1 MLQLRLLVKFSSES
15 EVCNVADKG
24 NLYLKNSTVI
34 GLYDSTK
41 AYETTVQEALYSQYK
56 TAFKI
61 SKSNH
66 FRGDA
71 ADSFKNYITNG
82 TINII
87 SGMMDISSDMTML
100 IQLFAEAFYQYE
112 YNHDGR
118 VEEGALDYINQT
130 LNSKENT
137 FEGVK
142 GELNAVLQLAAK
154 YISTKELSLGSVNTG
169 YTETRNA
176 VKKIREDLYAVED
189 EALKTANEFLERI
202 GELRTLIERMMA
214 FCYKDDGKI
223 NADNL
228 NKIQTQDWFQQS
240 GNITLYLMLEEDPFE
255 YTAGEVTLSEDQWV
269 AGLCSDIYAYAGYS
283 FLTASGEAGV
293 EDGTAFAKGKAA
305 VLNANGYA
313 QFTDY
318 LRAQANVNVL
328 YAEGEAKA
336 GWSEDYIGFKVEAEV
351 GVIQADGSVIIGS
364 DDINAFVKGEVKVLC
379 ADGKAA
385 FEFEDD
391 GEFAIGVDAS
401 ATLASASVK
410 GGTTI
415 LGYKNKDTATGET
428 ETLLG
433 FKVGVKATAGGS
445 FAVWA
450 ESETAF
456 ETEYVNINA
465 TTVKIDAA
473 ALLGLDLSITV
484 PTFFK

>member
-1 MLQLRLLVKFSSES
+1 M
-15 EVCNVADKG
+15 
-24 NLYLKNSTVI
+24 
-34 GLYDSTK
+34 
-41 AYETTVQEALYSQYK
+41 
-56 TAFKI
+56 
-61 SKSNH
+61 
-66 FRGDA
+66 
-71 ADSFKNYITNG
+71 
-82 TINII
+82 
-87 SGMMDISSDMTML
+87 
-100 IQLFAEAFYQYE
+100 
-112 YNHDGR
+112 
-118 VEEGALDYINQT
+118 
-130 LNSKENT
+130 
-137 FEGVK
+137 
-142 GELNAVLQLAAK
+142 QLAAK
-154 YISTKELSLGSVNTG
+154 YISTKGLSLGSVNTG

-176 VKKIREDLYAVED
+176 VKKIREDLYAVDD
-189 EALKTANEFLERI
+189 EALKSANELYERI

-214 FCYKDDGKI
+214 FCYNDDGKI

-228 NKIQTQDWFQQS
+228 NKIQTQDWFRQS

-255 YTAGEVTLSEDQWV
+255 YTAGEVTLSEEQWA

-433 FKVGVKATAGGS
+433 FKVGAKATAGGS

-456 ETEYVNINA
+456 EMEYMNINA

-484 PTFFK
+484 PTPYFKWPW

>member
-1 MLQLRLLVKFSSES
+1 M
-15 EVCNVADKG
+15 ADKG
-24 NLYLKNSTVI
+24 NLYLKNSAVI
-34 GLYDSTK
+34 SLYDSTK
-41 AYETTVQEALYSQYK
+41 AYEATVQETLYSQYK

-61 SKSNH
+61 SKSNY

-87 SGMMDISSDMTML
+87 SGMMDISSDMSMI

-137 FEGVK
+137 FEDAK

-154 YISTKELSLGSVNTG
+154 YISTKGLSMGTVNTG

-176 VKKIREDLYAVED
+176 VKKIREDLYAVD
-189 EALKTANEFLERI
+189 GEALKSANELLERI
-202 GELRTLIERMMA
+202 YELRTLIERMMA
-214 FCYKDDGKI
+214 FCYNDDGKI

-228 NKIQTQDWFQQS
+228 NKIQTQDWFQQA

-255 YTAGEVTLSEDQWV
+255 YTAGEVTLSEDQWA

-318 LRAQANVNVL
+318 LRGQANVNVL

-336 GWSEDYIGFKVEAEV
+336 DATAQIFGDDGKLDVQLGASAKAEAIAAEAEASAGINILGGEV
-351 GVIQADGSVIIGS
+351 GVEGGVNVGIGAHADVGYRDGIFKVDIGASLGIGASGSI
-364 DDINAFVKGEVKVLC
+364 D
-379 ADGKAA
+379 
-385 FEFEDD
+385 
-391 GEFAIGVDAS
+391 VD
-401 ATLASASVK
+401 V
-410 GGTTI
+410 GGMVDTI
-415 LGYKNKDTATGET
+415 SDTAT
-428 ETLLG
+428 
-433 FKVGVKATAGGS
+433 
-445 FAVWA
+445 
-450 ESETAF
+450 
-456 ETEYVNINA
+456 
-465 TTVKIDAA
+465 AA
-473 ALLGLDLSITV
+473 WDGIKDGWNKFTSW
-484 PTFFK
+484 F

>member
-1 MLQLRLLVKFSSES
+1 MPKRGEHIHKRKDGRWEARYKCGISVDAKTSISRRFLAALLSFVLVLGLLPTSTLTAFAATAEHPDAITVSVTDQDGKALAGVTVAYSVSSTANGDDYASGTVTTDANGCVEVLTKDKYVADDLTLSATAALTDYVYADGSGRIEGAAITSDTQDFVIQLR
-15 EVCNVADKG
+15 
-24 NLYLKNSTVI
+24 
-34 GLYDSTK
+34 STK
-41 AYETTVQEALYSQYK
+41 IPGVTV
-56 TAFKI
+56 
-61 SKSNH
+61 
-66 FRGDA
+66 A
-71 ADSFKNYITNG
+71 AN
-82 TINII
+82 
-87 SGMMDISSDMTML
+87 SGL
-100 IQLFAEAFYQYE
+100 
-112 YNHDGR
+112 
-118 VEEGALDYINQT
+118 V
-130 LNSKENT
+130 
-137 FEGVK
+137 
-142 GELNAVLQLAAK
+142 
-154 YISTKELSLGSVNTG
+154 
-169 YTETRNA
+169 
-176 VKKIREDLYAVED
+176 
-189 EALKTANEFLERI
+189 
-202 GELRTLIERMMA
+202 
-214 FCYKDDGKI
+214 
-223 NADNL
+223 
-228 NKIQTQDWFQQS
+228 
-240 GNITLYLMLEEDPFE
+240 
-255 YTAGEVTLSEDQWV
+255 
-269 AGLCSDIYAYAGYS
+269 YAGYS

-433 FKVGVKATAGGS
+433 FKVGAKATAGGS

-456 ETEYVNINA
+456 EMEYMNINA

-484 PTFFK
+484 PTPYFKWPW

>member
-1 MLQLRLLVKFSSES
+1 M
-15 EVCNVADKG
+15 ADKG
-24 NLYLKNSTVI
+24 NLYLKNSAVI

-41 AYETTVQEALYSQYK
+41 AYETTVQEAFYSQYK

-61 SKSNH
+61 SKSNY

-87 SGMMDISSDMTML
+87 SGMMDISSDMSMI

-137 FEGVK
+137 FEGAK

-154 YISTKELSLGSVNTG
+154 YISTKGLSLGSVNTG

-176 VKKIREDLYAVED
+176 VKKIREDLYTVDD
-189 EALKTANEFLERI
+189 EALKSANELYERI

-214 FCYKDDGKI
+214 FCYNDDGKI

-240 GNITLYLMLEEDPFE
+240 GNITLHLMLEEDPFE
-255 YTAGEVTLSEDQWV
+255 YTAGEVTLSEDQWA

-379 ADGKAA
+379 ADGKVA

-415 LGYKNKDTATGET
+415 LSYKNADSATGDPSP
-428 ETLLG
+428 LLG
-433 FKVGVKATAGGS
+433 FKTGVKADAGGS
-445 FAVWA
+445 FAIWA
-450 ESETAF
+450 ESETAI
-456 ETEYVNINA
+456 EMEYMNINA

-473 ALLGLDLSITV
+473 LLLGIDLSITV
-484 PTFFK
+484 PTPYFKWPW

>member
-1 MLQLRLLVKFSSES
+1 MAE
-15 EVCNVADKG
+15 KG
-24 NLYLKNSTVI
+24 NLYLKNSAVI

-41 AYETTVQEALYSQYK
+41 AYETTVQEALYSHYK
-56 TAFKI
+56 TSFKI
-61 SKSNH
+61 SKSNY

-87 SGMMDISSDMTML
+87 SGMMDISSDMSMI

-137 FEGVK
+137 FEGAK

-154 YISTKELSLGSVNTG
+154 YISTKGLSLGSVNTG

-176 VKKIREDLYAVED
+176 VKKIREDLYAVDD
-189 EALKTANEFLERI
+189 EALKSANELYERI

-214 FCYKDDGKI
+214 FCYNDDGKI

-228 NKIQTQDWFQQS
+228 NKIQTQDWFRQS

-255 YTAGEVTLSEDQWV
+255 YTAGEVTLSEEQWA

-433 FKVGVKATAGGS
+433 FKVGAKAIAGGS

-456 ETEYVNINA
+456 EMEYMNINA

-484 PTFFK
+484 PTPYFKWPW

>member
-1 MLQLRLLVKFSSES
+1 MAE
-15 EVCNVADKG
+15 KG
-24 NLYLKNSTVI
+24 NLYLSNGAVI

-41 AYETTVQEALYSQYK
+41 AYETTVQDALYSQYK

-61 SKSNH
+61 SVSNY
-66 FRGDA
+66 FRGNA
-71 ADSFKNYITNG
+71 ADSFKNYITNA

-87 SGMMDISSDMTML
+87 SGMLDISSDLSMI

-137 FEGVK
+137 FEGAK
-142 GELNAVLQLAAK
+142 GELNAVLQLASQ
-154 YISTKELSLGSVNTG
+154 YIATKGLSLGSVNTG
-169 YTETRNA
+169 YTEARNT
-176 VKKIREDLYAVED
+176 VKKIREDLYAVDD
-189 EALKTANEFLERI
+189 EALKSANELLERI

-214 FCYKDDGKI
+214 YCYNSDGTI
-223 NADNL
+223 NADHL
-228 NKIQTQDWFQQS
+228 NTIQSQDWFQTA
-240 GNITLYLMLEEDPFE
+240 GNITLYLLLEEDPFE
-255 YTAGEVTLSEDQWV
+255 YSAGEVTLAEDQWA

-318 LRAQANVNVL
+318 LSAQANVNIL

-336 GWSEDYIGFKVEAEV
+336 GWSEDYVGFKVEAEV
-351 GVIQADGSVIIGS
+351 GVIQADGSVVIGS
-364 DDINAFVKGEVKVLC
+364 DDLNAFVKGEVKVLC

-385 FEFEDD
+385 FEIEDD

-415 LGYKNKDTATGET
+415 FGYKNKDSATGET

-433 FKVGVKATAGGS
+433 FKVGAKASAGGS

-450 ESETAF
+450 ESETAI
-456 ETEYVNINA
+456 ETDFMNINA

-473 ALLGLDLSITV
+473 VLLGLDLSVTV
-484 PTFFK
+484 PTPYFKWPW

>member
-1 MLQLRLLVKFSSES
+1 
-15 EVCNVADKG
+15 
-24 NLYLKNSTVI
+24 
-34 GLYDSTK
+34 
-41 AYETTVQEALYSQYK
+41 
-56 TAFKI
+56 
-61 SKSNH
+61 
-66 FRGDA
+66 
-71 ADSFKNYITNG
+71 
-82 TINII
+82 
-87 SGMMDISSDMTML
+87 
-100 IQLFAEAFYQYE
+100 
-112 YNHDGR
+112 
-118 VEEGALDYINQT
+118 
-130 LNSKENT
+130 
-137 FEGVK
+137 
-142 GELNAVLQLAAK
+142 
-154 YISTKELSLGSVNTG
+154 
-169 YTETRNA
+169 
-176 VKKIREDLYAVED
+176 
-189 EALKTANEFLERI
+189 
-202 GELRTLIERMMA
+202 
-214 FCYKDDGKI
+214 
-223 NADNL
+223 
-228 NKIQTQDWFQQS
+228 
-240 GNITLYLMLEEDPFE
+240 MLEEDPFE
-255 YTAGEVTLSEDQWV
+255 YTAGEVTLSEEQWA

-433 FKVGVKATAGGS
+433 FKVGAKATAGGS

-456 ETEYVNINA
+456 EMEYMNINA

-484 PTFFK
+484 PTPYFKWPW

>member
-1 MLQLRLLVKFSSES
+1 M
-15 EVCNVADKG
+15 ADKG
-24 NLYLKNSTVI
+24 NLYLKNSAVI
-34 GLYDSTK
+34 GLYDTTK
-41 AYETTVQEALYSQYK
+41 AYETTVQDALYSQYK
-56 TAFKI
+56 NAFKI

-87 SGMMDISSDMTML
+87 SGLMDISSDMSMI

-118 VEEGALDYINQT
+118 VEEGVLDYINQM

-137 FEGVK
+137 FEGAK
-142 GELNAVLQLAAK
+142 GELNAVLQLASK
-154 YISTKELSLGSVNTG
+154 YISTKSLSIGSVNTG

-176 VKKIREDLYAVED
+176 VKKIREDLYAVDD
-189 EALKTANEFLERI
+189 EALKSANELLERI
-202 GELRTLIERMMA
+202 GELRTLIERIMA
-214 FCYKDDGKI
+214 FCYNDDGKI

-228 NKIQTQDWFQQS
+228 NHIQTQDWFQTA
-240 GNITLYLMLEEDPFE
+240 GNVTLYLKLEEDPFE
-255 YTAGEVTLSEDQWV
+255 YTAGEVTLSEDQWA

-318 LRAQANVNVL
+318 LSAQANVNVL

-336 GWSEDYIGFKVEAEV
+336 GWSDDYVGFKVDAEV
-351 GVIQADGSVIIGS
+351 GVIQADGSVVIGS

-379 ADGKAA
+379 ADGKVA

-415 LGYKNKDTATGET
+415 FGYKNKDTATGET

-433 FKVGVKATAGGS
+433 FKVGAKATAGGS

-450 ESETAF
+450 ESETAI
-456 ETEYVNINA
+456 EMEYMNINA

-484 PTFFK
+484 PTPYFKWPW

>member
-1 MLQLRLLVKFSSES
+1 M
-15 EVCNVADKG
+15 ADKG
-24 NLYLKNSTVI
+24 NLYLKNSAVI
-34 GLYDSTK
+34 GLYDTTK
-41 AYETTVQEALYSQYK
+41 DYETTVQEALYTQYK
-56 TAFKI
+56 NAFKI
-61 SKSNH
+61 SKSNY

-87 SGMMDISSDMTML
+87 SGLMDISSDMTMI

-112 YNHDGR
+112 YNHDGK
-118 VEEGALDYINQT
+118 VEEGTLDYINET
-130 LNSKENT
+130 LNSKENI
-137 FEGVK
+137 FEGAK
-142 GELNAVLQLAAK
+142 GELNAVLQLASK
-154 YISTKELSLGSVNTG
+154 YISTKGLSLGSVNTG
-169 YTETRNA
+169 YTDTRNE
-176 VKKIREDLYAVED
+176 VKKIREDLYAVDD
-189 EALKTANEFLERI
+189 ESLKSANELLERI
-202 GELRTLIERMMA
+202 SDLHTLIERMMD
-214 FCYKDDGKI
+214 FCYNDDGRI

-228 NKIQTQDWFQQS
+228 NQIQTQDWFQKA
-240 GNITLYLMLEEDPFE
+240 GNVTLYLMLEEDPFE
-255 YTAGEVTLSEDQWV
+255 YNAGEVTLSEDQWA

-283 FLTASGEAGV
+283 FLTASGETGV
-293 EDGTAFAKGKAA
+293 EAGTAFAKGKAA

-313 QFTDY
+313 QFTNY
-318 LRAQANVNVL
+318 LSAQANVNVL

-336 GWSEDYIGFKVEAEV
+336 GWSDKYKGFKVNAEV
-351 GVIQADGSVIIGS
+351 GVIQAEGSAVIGS

-415 LGYKNKDTATGET
+415 FSYKNKDTATGET
-428 ETLLG
+428 KTLLG
-433 FKVGVKATAGGS
+433 FKVGAKASAGGS

-450 ESETAF
+450 ESETAI
-456 ETEYVNINA
+456 EMEYMNVNA

-484 PTFFK
+484 PTPYFKWPW

>member
-1 MLQLRLLVKFSSES
+1 M
-15 EVCNVADKG
+15 
-24 NLYLKNSTVI
+24 
-34 GLYDSTK
+34 
-41 AYETTVQEALYSQYK
+41 
-56 TAFKI
+56 
-61 SKSNH
+61 
-66 FRGDA
+66 
-71 ADSFKNYITNG
+71 
-82 TINII
+82 
-87 SGMMDISSDMTML
+87 
-100 IQLFAEAFYQYE
+100 
-112 YNHDGR
+112 
-118 VEEGALDYINQT
+118 
-130 LNSKENT
+130 
-137 FEGVK
+137 
-142 GELNAVLQLAAK
+142 
-154 YISTKELSLGSVNTG
+154 
-169 YTETRNA
+169 
-176 VKKIREDLYAVED
+176 
-189 EALKTANEFLERI
+189 
-202 GELRTLIERMMA
+202 
-214 FCYKDDGKI
+214 
-223 NADNL
+223 
-228 NKIQTQDWFQQS
+228 
-240 GNITLYLMLEEDPFE
+240 
-255 YTAGEVTLSEDQWV
+255 
-269 AGLCSDIYAYAGYS
+269 
-283 FLTASGEAGV
+283 
-293 EDGTAFAKGKAA
+293 
-305 VLNANGYA
+305 YA

-433 FKVGVKATAGGS
+433 FKVGAKATAGGS

-456 ETEYVNINA
+456 EMEYMNINA

-484 PTFFK
+484 PTPYFKWPW

>member
-1 MLQLRLLVKFSSES
+1 MAE
-15 EVCNVADKG
+15 KG
-24 NLYLKNSTVI
+24 NLYLKNSAVI

-41 AYETTVQEALYSQYK
+41 AYETTVQETLYSQYK

-87 SGMMDISSDMTML
+87 SGLLDISSDMSMI

-112 YNHDGR
+112 YNHNGN

-130 LNSKENT
+130 LNSKENA
-137 FEGVK
+137 FESSK
-142 GELNAVLQLAAK
+142 GELNTVLQLASK
-154 YISTKELSLGSVNTG
+154 YISTKELSLESVNTG
-169 YTETRNA
+169 YMETRNA
-176 VKKIREDLYAVED
+176 VSKIREDLYAVDD
-189 EALKTANEFLERI
+189 EALKSANELFERI

-214 FCYKDDGKI
+214 FCYNDDGKI
-223 NADNL
+223 NADNF
-228 NKIQTQDWFQQS
+228 NYIQTQDWFQTA
-240 GNITLYLMLEEDPFE
+240 GNLTLYLMLEEDPFE
-255 YTAGEVTLSEDQWV
+255 YIAGEVTLSEDQWA

-283 FLTASGEAGV
+283 FLMASGEACI

-318 LRAQANVNVL
+318 LSAQANVNAL
-328 YAEGEAKA
+328 YAEGEAKI
-336 GWSEDYIGFKVEAEV
+336 GWSDKYKGFKVEAEI
-351 GVIQADGSVIIGS
+351 GVIQSDGSVVLGS
-364 DDINAFVKGEVKVLC
+364 DDLNAFVKGEVKVLC
-379 ADGKAA
+379 ADGKVA

-401 ATLASASVK
+401 STLASASVK

-415 LGYKNKDTATGET
+415 LSYKNADSATGDPSL
-428 ETLLG
+428 LLG
-433 FKVGVKATAGGS
+433 FEVGVKADAGGS
-445 FAVWA
+445 FAVWT
-450 ESETAF
+450 ESETAI
-456 ETEYVNINA
+456 EMEHMNINA

-473 ALLGLDLSITV
+473 LLLGVDLSITV
-484 PTFFK
+484 PTPYFKWPW

>member
-1 MLQLRLLVKFSSES
+1 M
-15 EVCNVADKG
+15 ADKG
-24 NLYLKNSTVI
+24 NLYLKNSAVI
-34 GLYDSTK
+34 SLYDSTK
-41 AYETTVQEALYSQYK
+41 AYETTVQETLYSQYK

-61 SKSNH
+61 SKSNY

-87 SGMMDISSDMTML
+87 SGMMDISSDMSMI

-112 YNHDGR
+112 HNHNGR

-130 LNSKENT
+130 LNSKEIT
-137 FEGVK
+137 FEDAK

-154 YISTKELSLGSVNTG
+154 YIATKGLSLGTVNAG

-176 VKKIREDLYAVED
+176 VSKIRDDLYAVDD
-189 EALKTANEFLERI
+189 EALKSANELHERI
-202 GELRTLIERMMA
+202 VALRTLIEKMMA
-214 FCYKDDGKI
+214 FCYNDDGKI

-228 NKIQTQDWFQQS
+228 NKIQKQDWFQQS

-255 YTAGEVTLSEDQWV
+255 YTAGEVTLSEDQWA

-351 GVIQADGSVIIGS
+351 GVIQADGSVVLGS
-364 DDINAFVKGEVKVLC
+364 DDLNAFIKGEVKVLC

-385 FEFEDD
+385 FEFEED
-391 GEFAIGVDAS
+391 GQFAIGVDAS

-415 LGYKNKDTATGET
+415 LSYKNKDSATGDQSP
-428 ETLLG
+428 LLG
-433 FKVGVKATAGGS
+433 FKVGAKASAGGS
-445 FAVWA
+445 FAIWA
-450 ESETAF
+450 ESETAIEMEF
-456 ETEYVNINA
+456 MNINA

-484 PTFFK
+484 PTPYFKWPW